1 VNCDKSSRL
10 KLIRLGGVI
19 FLLIL
24 IAIRFNLGQNT
35 EATQFLP
42 NFFLRFFLVLKQKIN
57 FGLSKI
63 IPEPQLSLMKGL
75 FFGGKA
81 NLPFELKKQI
91 RQVGLSHLIAV
102 SGQNLTIVTQIVSS
116 FLNVFPLTGLLNFL
130 LSLFFI
136 LGFTVMAD
144 FSASVVRA
152 AIMAIL
158 LLITR
163 LTHRLYNSSFALIF
177 AVLLMVFLNPRILI
191 NDLGFQLSV
200 LATLGIVYLYPLFEK
215 WPFWQKDIFKSQL
228 AFLKETMLLSFSA
241 LVFVAPWIIYKTQ
254 MFSLVTPL
262 TNLLIVPLVPIIMV
276 LGFLVAFLSFIFFP
290 LAFLVGF
297 CLNLLLSYI
306 LQIIA
311 LFSQWRLAE
320 VLLPHLDAFWL
331 VIYYSLLIYYIY
343 KINKRIIFIEVPKK

>member
-24 IAIRFNLGQNT
+24 IVIRFNLGQNT
-35 EATQFLP
+35 RAAQFLP
-42 NFFLRFFLVLKQKIN
+42 DVFLRFFLVLKQRIN

-63 IPEPQLSLMKGL
+63 IPEPQLSLMKSL

-91 RQVGLSHLIAV
+91 RQVGLSHLVAV
-102 SGQNLTIVTQIVSS
+102 SGLHLTIVTQIVSS
-116 FLNVFPLTGLLNFL
+116 CLNALLLTGFLNFL
-130 LSLFFI
+130 LSVFFI

-144 FSASVVRA
+144 FSASVIRA

-177 AVLLMVFLNPRILI
+177 AVLLMTLLNPRIMI
-191 NDLGFQLSV
+191 DDFGFQLSV
-200 LATLGIVYLYPLFEK
+200 LATAAIVYLYPVFEK
-215 WPFWQKDIFKSQL
+215 WPFWQKDIFKGQL
-228 AFLKETMLLSFSA
+228 TFLKETLLLSFSA
-241 LVFVAPWIIYKTQ
+241 LVFVVPWIIYKTQ
-254 MFSLVTPL
+254 VFSLVTPL

-276 LGFLVAFLSFIFFP
+276 FGFLVALLNFIFFP
-290 LAFLVGF
+290 LAFLLGF
-297 CLNLLLSYI
+297 CLNFLLSYM

-320 VLLPHLDAFWL
+320 VLLPHFNAFWL
-331 VIYYSLLIYYIY
+331 VIYYCLLIYYLHRCAKRIR
-343 KINKRIIFIEVPKK
+343 INKTS

>member
-1 VNCDKSSRL
+1 MNCDKSSHL

-19 FLLIL
+19 FLLVL

-35 EATQFLP
+35 RATQFLP
-42 NFFLRFFLVLKQKIN
+42 DFFLRFFLALKQRIN

-63 IPEPQLSLMKGL
+63 IPEPQLSLMKSL

-91 RQVGLSHLIAV
+91 RKVGLSHLVAV
-102 SGQNLTIVTQIVSS
+102 SGLNLTIVTQIVSS
-116 FLNVFPLTGLLNFL
+116 FFNVFLLAGFLNFL
-130 LSLFFI
+130 FSVFFI

-158 LLITR
+158 LLIAR
-163 LTHRLYNSSFALIF
+163 LTHRLYNSSFALII
-177 AVLLMVFLNPRILI
+177 AVLLMIVFNPRII
-191 NDLGFQLSV
+191 IDDFGFQLSV

-215 WPFWQKDIFKSQL
+215 WPFWQKDIFKGRS

-297 CLNLLLSYI
+297 CLNFLLSYM
-306 LQIIA
+306 LKIIT
-311 LFSQWRLAE
+311 LFSHWPMAE
-320 VLLPHLDAFWL
+320 IFFPHFQAIWL
-331 VIYYSLLIYYIY
+331 IIYYLLLIYYLY
-343 KINKRIIFIEVPKK
+343 YERRKRIILKERN

>member
-1 VNCDKSSRL
+1 MNCAKSSRL
-10 KLIRLGGVI
+10 KLIRFGGVI

-24 IAIRFNLGQNT
+24 IAIRFYLGQNT

-42 NFFLRFFLVLKQKIN
+42 DFLLRFFLSFRQRIN
-57 FGLSKI
+57 FGLSRI
-63 IPEPQLSLMKGL
+63 LPEPQLSLMKGL
-75 FFGGKA
+75 FFGGKT

-116 FLNVFPLTGLLNFL
+116 FLNVFLLTGLLNFL

-158 LLITR
+158 LLIAR

-177 AVLLMVFLNPRILI
+177 AALLMVFLNPRIFI
-191 NDLGFQLSV
+191 DDLGFQLSV

-215 WPFWQKDIFKSQL
+215 RSFWQKDIFKNQL
-228 AFLKETMLLSFSA
+228 AFLKETMLLSLSA
-241 LVFVAPWIIYKTQ
+241 LIFVTPWIIYQTQ
-254 MFSLVTPL
+254 VFSLVTPL

-297 CLNLLLSYI
+297 CLNFLLSYM
-306 LQIIA
+306 LKIIA
-311 LFSQWRLAE
+311 LFSHWPMAE
-320 VLLPHLDAFWL
+320 ILFPHFRAIWL
-331 VIYYSLLIYYIY
+331 IIYYFLLIRYLYHERR
-343 KINKRIIFIEVPKK
+343 KRIIFKEIN